1 MVYDCDGKFL
11 KTFWGQVALEG
22 NFRFVLDKSDLKS
35 SSDKKLVRKATV
47 ALQNK
52 ICEQNTTPCC
62 KRLVISCAF
71 PRSCLY
77 SLFTSTKPRHE
88 GSNVTTKNYCSDCFL
103 LFLGSSAAGKY
114 RFHNM
119 VPVIYAEFTNT
130 KLAIDTTYS
139 LSTKSL
145 LKRSSILLDSSSSSR
160 IVVWDPLHWSDNTR
174 GLPSK
179 AFTNE
184 QRKLWFVAQR
194 NSQPADK
201 TEYNTVKLSHS
212 GKGSCLWFTSP
223 CTWKFVRHNRTCAKC
238 R

>member
-1 MVYDCDGKFL
+1 ML
-11 KTFWGQVALEG
+11 T
-22 NFRFVLDKSDLKS
+22 
-35 SSDKKLVRKATV
+35 
-47 ALQNK
+47 
-52 ICEQNTTPCC
+52 
-62 KRLVISCAF
+62 
-71 PRSCLY
+71 
-77 SLFTSTKPRHE
+77 
-88 GSNVTTKNYCSDCFL
+88 
-103 LFLGSSAAGKY
+103 
-114 RFHNM
+114 
-119 VPVIYAEFTNT
+119 VIYAEFTNT

-145 LKRSSILLDSSSSSR
+145 SKMSSILLDSSLSSR

-223 CTWKFVRHNRTCAKC
+223 CTWKFVRHNRTCTKVGSTTAIEACQDVIEALYELRSEYIKFPTTVAETMRC
-238 R
+238 IETFTDKSRLPNIVEAIDETHIKIISPRDSAVDYFSRNQQHDSSCCWR

>member
-1 MVYDCDGKFL
+1 MLWARCD
-11 KTFWGQVALEG
+11 
-22 NFRFVLDKSDLKS
+22 
-35 SSDKKLVRKATV
+35 
-47 ALQNK
+47 
-52 ICEQNTTPCC
+52 
-62 KRLVISCAF
+62 F
-71 PRSCLY
+71 PR
-77 SLFTSTKPRHE
+77 FPTKLPLLAVYIHKTATR
-88 GSNVTTKNYCSDCFL
+88 GIKKNVTTKNSRSDCFL
-103 LFLGSSAAGKY
+103 LFSGSSAAGKY
-114 RFHNM
+114 QFHDM
-119 VPVIYAEFTNT
+119 LPVIYAEFTNT

-145 LKRSSILLDSSSSSR
+145 SKMSSILLDSSLSSR

-212 GKGSCLWFTSP
+212 GKGSCYGLLRLAHGNLYDTIGPALKS
-223 CTWKFVRHNRTCAKC
+223 VALQQ
-238 R
+238 

>member
-1 MVYDCDGKFL
+1 ML
-11 KTFWGQVALEG
+11 T
-22 NFRFVLDKSDLKS
+22 
-35 SSDKKLVRKATV
+35 
-47 ALQNK
+47 
-52 ICEQNTTPCC
+52 
-62 KRLVISCAF
+62 
-71 PRSCLY
+71 
-77 SLFTSTKPRHE
+77 
-88 GSNVTTKNYCSDCFL
+88 
-103 LFLGSSAAGKY
+103 
-114 RFHNM
+114 
-119 VPVIYAEFTNT
+119 VIYAEFTNT

-145 LKRSSILLDSSSSSR
+145 SKMSSILLDSSLSSR

-179 AFTNE
+179 AFTNQ

-223 CTWKFVRHNRTCAKC
+223 CTWKFVRHNRTCTKVGSTTAIEACQDVVEALYELRSEYIKFPTTVAETMWC
-238 R
+238 IETFTDKSRLPNIVEAIDETHIKIISPRDSAVDYFSWNQQHDSSCCWR

>member
-1 MVYDCDGKFL
+1 MLPRRILAVIVFYFFL
-11 KTFWGQVALEG
+11 
-22 NFRFVLDKSDLKS
+22 VLIK
-35 SSDKKLVRKATV
+35 V
-47 ALQNK
+47 
-52 ICEQNTTPCC
+52 
-62 KRLVISCAF
+62 
-71 PRSCLY
+71 
-77 SLFTSTKPRHE
+77 
-88 GSNVTTKNYCSDCFL
+88 
-103 LFLGSSAAGKY
+103 AGKY
-114 RFHNM
+114 QFNDM
-119 VPVIYAEFTNT
+119 LTVIYAEFTNT

-145 LKRSSILLDSSSSSR
+145 SKMSSILLDSSLSSR

-179 AFTNE
+179 AFTNQ